1 MSPIV
6 KRVLT
11 AVAVKKAYDYVQER
25 RRPQRS
31 AVARFGTPFLAL
43 AAAGGAVAF
52 LGRTGRLNPLVDQA
66 KNLAGRSS
74 STGFEGATEVQV
86 SQDGPVPSNTTV

>member
-31 AVARFGTPFLAL
+31 AVSRFATPFLAL

-74 STGFEGATEVQV
+74 SGSESATEVQV